1 MFGVIQLLWENGAV
15 KIQEQPCPVRLRPA
29 SARSRQCWEGAPKTA
44 PFHLPDTFPYCSAIN
59 QSKALFLCFKLPSV
73 CPRPPSPGVM
83 QFLLAGQWVVTA
95 LGTLQVKLKS
105 RVAFFFFF
113 MLLSGCN
120 TNTRD
125 SRCLSIPIVQGAPR
139 WPGGASCY
147 RKGLFC
153 RSTCK
158 LLPER

>member
-113 MLLSGCN
+113 FHVAFRLQHKHSRLSVPFHSHCARRPEMAWRGQLL
-120 TNTRD
+120 
-125 SRCLSIPIVQGAPR
+125 
-139 WPGGASCY
+139 
-147 RKGLFC
+147 
-153 RSTCK
+153 
-158 LLPER
+158 